1 MIPNHT
7 NGHHRTPASI
17 QLPTLRLHS
26 GQALDFQPPVTA
38 EEELSQAK
46 LAEIWARRAYA
57 LAEPPPVETTG
68 QTLEVL
74 VCLLGGERYGLEVS
88 HVREIYPPGHLT
100 PVPRT
105 PDFVVGVF
113 SARGRLISVID
124 LSIFLGLPTSSARG
138 GAESKIV
145 VVTSEDLEVGLLTDE
160 VADVLTIFK
169 DTLEPALTSQVSSRA
184 EFTQGIAP
192 GMLVVLNLT
201 ALLSDKRLI
210 VHEELL

>member
-1 MIPNHT
+1 
-7 NGHHRTPASI
+7 
-17 QLPTLRLHS
+17 
-26 GQALDFQPPVTA
+26 V
-38 EEELSQAK
+38 EEDCNPAK
-46 LAEIWARRAYA
+46 LAEIWARRAYN

-74 VCLLGGERYGLEVS
+74 VCLLSGERYGLEVT
-88 HVREIYPPGHLT
+88 HVREIYPLGHLT

-124 LSIFLGLPTSSARG
+124 LRIFLGLPTSSVNEGSKG

-169 DTLEPALTSQVSSRA
+169 DNLEPALTSQVSSRA

-210 VHEELL
+210 GHEELL